1 MTAFFKSAR
10 SRRCVYWDRVLSLA
24 FENITL
30 RSWPT
35 LMQDMA
41 WLLSPSRSIFRFQL
55 AVVCRAGNIL
65 SGNAVRNI
73 LWKA

>member
-1 MTAFFKSAR
+1 
-10 SRRCVYWDRVLSLA
+10 
-24 FENITL
+24 
-30 RSWPT
+30 
-35 LMQDMA
+35 MQDMA